1 MPDVCSG
8 CPNFREAWPDRSHA
22 VVGRGILRGMRSWLQ
37 HAFAIESAENFAPS
51 EAEARL
57 VRKLCQLLAQRHLT
71 LPALVIVESL
81 RPLAYVGAQTL
92 WCLEP
97 WFAAVTDAAGLRTL
111 AAMLERPGAVDYLL
125 DELQNAE
132 QAETKSANNMSQGA
146 APPDSP
152 QADAL

>member
-1 MPDVCSG
+1 M
-8 CPNFREAWPDRSHA
+8 
-22 VVGRGILRGMRSWLQ
+22 VGRGILLGMRSWLQ

-51 EAEARL
+51 EAEAQL
-57 VRKLCQLLAQRHLT
+57 VRKLCHFLAQRRLT
-71 LPALVIVESL
+71 LPALVIVESV

-92 WCLEP
+92 CCLEP

-132 QAETKSANNMSQGA
+132 QSETKSADKTHSLPA
-146 APPDSP
+146 SPASP
-152 QADAL
+152 QADALKS